1 MRCESKSAKNK
12 YKYMHFRIIW
22 VLSAIRKWT
31 TVSLRGWRLAAAPTA
46 NVVAVA
52 NFGLVVFVFEVL
64 TSSQLVGVC
73 ATLRRCGFE
82 QGRSAAV
89 TAQFRCCWFFV
100 SAVTTFGCI
109 FLYGFFGC
117 LAHTSY
123 CVVSFFF
130 FFFYNCQRFV
140 NVFFGSQQ
148 SHILSFAALLLL

>member
-1 MRCESKSAKNK
+1 M
-12 YKYMHFRIIW
+12 
-22 VLSAIRKWT
+22 
-31 TVSLRGWRLAAAPTA
+31 SLRGWRLAAAPTA

-148 SHILSFAALLLL
+148 SHILSFVALLLL